1 MPNVV
6 GSILWM
12 ARHIFMLYDNGDNDA
27 SNLNVFF
34 LFAVLYVIPIPAF
47 NSPGVKNDAD
57 KSYVFDLKFCSN

>member
-1 MPNVV
+1 
-6 GSILWM
+6 
-12 ARHIFMLYDNGDNDA
+12 MLYDNGDNDA

-57 KSYVFDLKFCSN
+57 ESYVFDLKFCSN